1 VRVCVHK
8 RPRERRERERER
20 EGGRGRA
27 RARDMC
33 LGDSVHEPEGV
44 SLGNCEEK
52 EALEH
57 GTGAKE
63 ETKKGV
69 GRSRVTQW
77 SLVEDTVRGWKE
89 KWYRRPS
96 RSRIS

>member
-1 VRVCVHK
+1 VCVHK

-33 LGDSVHEPEGV
+33 LGDSVYEFEGD
-44 SLGNCEEK
+44 NIEECEEK
-52 EALEH
+52 EALEY

-69 GRSRVTQW
+69 GGCR
-77 SLVEDTVRGWKE
+77 D
-89 KWYRRPS
+89 
-96 RSRIS
+96 